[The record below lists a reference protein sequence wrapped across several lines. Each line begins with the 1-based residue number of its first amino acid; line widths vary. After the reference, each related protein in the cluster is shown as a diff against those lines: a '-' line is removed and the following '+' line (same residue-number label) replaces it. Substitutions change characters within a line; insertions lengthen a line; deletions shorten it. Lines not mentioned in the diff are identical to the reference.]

1 MRGLIETAI
10 EREVERLDELLESP
24 DPAPTFFAPRS
35 FRRRTQSHSAKF
47 ALRATSRRSLAT
59 PRAPQYLN

>member
-10 EREVERLDELLESP
+10 EREVERLDELLEFP
-24 DPAPTFFAPRS
+24 DLVAPFFTPRS
-35 FRRRTQSHSAKF
+35 FRSRTQSQSTKF
-47 ALRATSRRSLAT
+47 ALRAISPRRLAT